1 MGLAVIIAT
10 NPSARSTRTERLA
23 GVVLARRGDVL
34 LFITALKRTPFVVG
48 AVSRKGTGLYFV
60 HEDRREKKYG
70 ASYSNNPE
78 LGSIGAIDTLLVG

>member
-34 LFITALKRTPFVVG
+34 LLTALKRTPFVVG
-48 AVSRKGTGLYFV
+48 AVSRKGTDLYLV

-70 ASYSNNPE
+70 ASYSNNPD
-78 LGSIGAIDTLLVG
+78 LGSLGSIDTLLVG